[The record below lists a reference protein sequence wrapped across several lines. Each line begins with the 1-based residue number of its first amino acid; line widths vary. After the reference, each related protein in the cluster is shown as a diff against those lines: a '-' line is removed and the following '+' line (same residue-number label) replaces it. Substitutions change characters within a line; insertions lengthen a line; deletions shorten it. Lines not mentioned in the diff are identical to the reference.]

1 MKMPHPCKDKI
12 YFFPAQMFKSYFIY
26 KDKLT
31 FAGLFNLGNCTEL
44 TFTNYIGFLK
54 KSVLICKH

>member
-12 YFFPAQMFKSYFIY
+12 YFFPVQMFKSYFIY

-44 TFTNYIGFLK
+44 TFNNYIG
-54 KSVLICKH
+54 